1 MNKKSLKLLEQVF
14 ACEINSALSQD
25 GIGLFQTKNKLAD
38 QLVREGCLE
47 LKTVILPG
55 RIPVSISGY
64 ELTHLGR
71 LTYCSSCDDEP
82 IEEL

>member
-14 ACEINSALSQD
+14 LCEINSALSKD

-38 QLVREGCLE
+38 QLVSEGYLE
-47 LKTVILPG
+47 RKTVLLPG
-55 RIPVSISGY
+55 RFPVSISGY

-71 LTYCSSCDDEP
+71 FTYCASCDDEP
-82 IEEL
+82 LEAL